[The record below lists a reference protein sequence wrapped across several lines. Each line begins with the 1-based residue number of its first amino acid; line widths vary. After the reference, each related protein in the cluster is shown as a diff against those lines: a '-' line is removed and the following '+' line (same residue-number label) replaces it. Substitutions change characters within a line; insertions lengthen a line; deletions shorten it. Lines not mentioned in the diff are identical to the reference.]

1 MTLARTVWTVGA
13 CVIGLLADA
22 GDLPGAAARAPLA
35 DAVERGDRDSLV
47 ELLNG
52 GADTNAAQIDGM
64 SALHWA
70 AHRDDLDA
78 ARLLI
83 ESGADPVAE
92 NRYGIPPLSLACV
105 NGNASMLKLLLRA
118 GADPNRSLRGGET
131 PLMTAARTGKTE
143 AVRVLLE
150 HGAEVG
156 ATEARTGQTALMWAA
171 AEGHADVVRLLVDAG
186 ASVNARVSSGFTPLL
201 FAARQGKIEALDALL
216 EAGADAND
224 WIRPPPDAPSRARG
238 YRGAPPFG
246 AGALLIAVENAHY
259 ELAIRLLVAGADPNQ
274 ARTGYTVL
282 HAIARVRK
290 PGVGDNDPP
299 PAGSGKMTSL
309 EFVREMVERGGDVN
323 ARMTKKVNLGNTRLN
338 KLGATPYFL
347 AAQSAD
353 AALMRTLEN
362 LGADTS
368 LRNADE
374 STPLMAAAGLG
385 TRSPGEDAGTEAE
398 VLEAVATALELGAD
412 IDAVDTNGETVM
424 HGAAYKNLPKVVEY
438 LAAQGADIKVWNR
451 PNRFGWT
458 PLAIA
463 TGYRFGNFKP
473 STVTIAALRGVMLKA
488 GVQPPPR
495 VLAETQQIY

>member
-13 CVIGLLADA
+13 CVIGLLASA
-22 GDLPGAAARAPLA
+22 GGLPGAAARAPLA

-156 ATEARTGQTALMWAA
+156 ATEALTGQTALMWAA

-259 ELAIRLLVAGADPNQ
+259 ELATRLLVAGADPNQ
-274 ARTGYTVL
+274 ARTGYTAL

-309 EFVREMVERGGDVN
+309 EFVREVVERGGDVN

-353 AALMRTLEN
+353 AALMRTLAN

-438 LAAQGADIKVWNR
+438 LDAQGADIKVWNR

-488 GVQPPPR
+488 GVQPPSR

>member
-1 MTLARTVWTVGA
+1 MVGRMHWIAGA
-13 CVIGLLADA
+13 CIIGLLASA
-22 GDLPGAAARAPLA
+22 GGLLGATAGAPLA
-35 DAVERGDRDSLV
+35 DAAESGDLDRLV
-47 ELLNG
+47 ELLESNAG
-52 GADTNAAQIDGM
+52 TNVPQVDGM
-64 SALHWA
+64 TALHWA
-70 AHRDDLDA
+70 AYRDDLKA
-78 ARLLI
+78 AQLLL

-92 NRYGIPPLSLACV
+92 NRYGIPPLALACV
-105 NGNASMLKLLLRA
+105 NGNAAMLKLLIQA
-118 GADPNRSLRGGET
+118 GADPNQPLRGGET
-131 PLMTAARTGKTE
+131 PLMTASRTGRVA

-156 ATEARTGQTALMWAA
+156 ATEALSGQTALMWAA
-171 AEGHADVVRLLVDAG
+171 AEGHADVVRLLVEHG
-186 ASVNARVSSGFTPLL
+186 ASVDSRLGSGFTPLL
-201 FAARQGKIEALDALL
+201 FAAREGRTEVLDALL
-216 EAGADAND
+216 EAGAEPND
-224 WIRPPPDAPSRARG
+224 WIRPPPDTPSRARG

-246 AGALLIAVENAHY
+246 ASALLIAVENAHY
-259 ELAIRLLVAGADPNQ
+259 ELATRLLAAGADPNQ

-299 PAGSGKMTSL
+299 PAGSGMMSSL
-309 EFVREMVERGGDVN
+309 DFVREVVERGGDVN

-338 KLGATPYFL
+338 KLAATPYFL

-353 AALMRTLEN
+353 AELMRALAA

-368 LRNADE
+368 LRNAEE

-385 TRSPGEDAGTEAE
+385 TRSPGEDAGTEEE

-412 IDAVDTNGETVM
+412 INAVDSNGETAM

-438 LAAQGADIKVWNR
+438 LADRGADIKVWNR

-473 STVTIAALRGVMLKA
+473 STVTIAALRRVMLNA
-488 GVQPPPR
+488 GVQPPSK

>member
-1 MTLARTVWTVGA
+1 MTLGRMLWTVGA
-13 CVIGLLADA
+13 CIIALLANA
-22 GDLPGAAARAPLA
+22 RGLPGATARAPLA
-35 DAVERGDRDSLV
+35 DAAERGDRHRLV
-47 ELLNG
+47 ELLKSD
-52 GADTNAAQIDGM
+52 ADASAAQVDGM
-64 SALHWA
+64 TALHWA
-70 AHRDDLDA
+70 AYRDDLEVVT
-78 ARLLI
+78 LLL

-105 NGNASMLKLLLRA
+105 NGNASMLKLLIRA
-118 GADPNRSLRGGET
+118 GADPNGSLRGGET
-131 PLMTAARTGKTE
+131 PLMTASRTGKVE
-143 AVRVLLE
+143 AVRVLLG

-156 ATEARTGQTALMWAA
+156 ATEALSGQTALMWAA
-171 AEGHADVVRLLVDAG
+171 AEGHADVVQLLVDSG
-186 ASVNARVSSGFTPLL
+186 ASVNARLASGFTPLL
-201 FAARQGKIEALDALL
+201 FAAREGSLGSLDVLL
-216 EAGADAND
+216 ASGADAND

-238 YRGAPPFG
+238 YKGAPPFG
-246 AGALLIAVENAHY
+246 ASALLIAVENAHY
-259 ELAIRLLVAGADPNQ
+259 ELATRLLATGADPNQ

-299 PAGSGKMTSL
+299 PAGSGRMTSL
-309 EFVREMVERGGDVN
+309 EFVREIVERGGDVN

-353 AALMRTLEN
+353 AELMRTLAA

-368 LRNADE
+368 LRNTDE

-412 IDAVDTNGETVM
+412 VNAVDGNGETVM
-424 HGAAYKNLPKVVEY
+424 HGAAYKNLPKVVEF
-438 LAAQGADIKVWNR
+438 LAAQGADIRIWNR

-473 STVTIAALRGVMLKA
+473 STVTIEALHRVMLKA
-488 GVQPPPR
+488 GVQPPSD
-495 VLAETQQIY
+495 VVAETQQIY

>member
-1 MTLARTVWTVGA
+1 MLGRTHWTVGA
-13 CVIGLLADA
+13 CIVGLLASA
-22 GDLPGAAARAPLA
+22 GALAGATARAPLA
-35 DAVERGDRDSLV
+35 DAAERGDRASLV
-47 ELLNG
+47 ELLHG
-52 GADTNAAQIDGM
+52 DADANAAQVDGM
-64 SALHWA
+64 TALHWA
-70 AHRDDLDA
+70 AHRDDLDTA
-78 ARLLI
+78 KLLL
-83 ESGADPVAE
+83 EAGADPVAE

-105 NGNASMLKLLLRA
+105 NGSASMLKLLIRA

-131 PLMTAARTGKTE
+131 PLMTASRTGKVE

-156 ATEARTGQTALMWAA
+156 DKESLSGQTALMWAA
-171 AEGHADVVRLLVDAG
+171 AEGHADVVRLLVDSG
-186 ASVNARVSSGFTPLL
+186 ASVNARLSTGFTPLL
-201 FAARQGKIEALDALL
+201 FAAREGKIEVLDALL
-216 EAGADAND
+216 RSGADAND
-224 WIRPPPDAPSRARG
+224 WIRPPPDTPSRARG

-246 AGALLIAVENAHY
+246 ASALLIAVENAHY
-259 ELAIRLLVAGADPNQ
+259 ALATRLLATGADPNQ

-299 PAGSGKMTSL
+299 PAGSGEMTSL
-309 EFVREMVERGGDVN
+309 EFVREVVERGGDVN
-323 ARMTKKVNLGNTRLN
+323 ARMTRKVNLGNTRLN

-353 AALMRTLEN
+353 AELMRTLAA
-362 LGADTS
+362 LGADTG

-385 TRSPGEDAGTEAE
+385 TRSPGEDAGTETE

-412 IDAVDTNGETVM
+412 IDAMDSNGETAM

-438 LAAQGADIKVWNR
+438 LADRGADIEVWNR

-473 STVTIAALRGVMLKA
+473 STVTIAALRQVMLKA
-488 GVQPPPR
+488 GVPPPAK
-495 VLAETQQIY
+495 VTAETQQIY

>member
-1 MTLARTVWTVGA
+1 MLARTVWTVGA
-13 CVIGLLADA
+13 CVIGLLASA
-22 GDLPGAAARAPLA
+22 GGLPGAAARAPLA

-52 GADTNAAQIDGM
+52 GADANAAQIDGM
-64 SALHWA
+64 TALHWA

-171 AEGHADVVRLLVDAG
+171 AEGHADVVRFLVDAG

-238 YRGAPPFG
+238 HRGAPPFG

-290 PGVGDNDPP
+290 PGVGDNDPR

-488 GVQPPPR
+488 GVQPPSR

>member
-1 MTLARTVWTVGA
+1 MLGRMRWTVA
-13 CVIGLLADA
+13 ASVIGLLASA
-22 GDLPGAAARAPLA
+22 AALPGATARAPLA
-35 DAVERGDRDSLV
+35 DAAERGDLQSLV
-47 ELLNG
+47 ELLMSES
-52 GADTNAAQIDGM
+52 DTNAAQVDGM
-64 SALHWA
+64 TALHWA

-78 ARLLI
+78 AKLLLD
-83 ESGADPVAE
+83 SGADPGAE

-105 NGNASMLKLLLRA
+105 NGSASMLKLLIRA
-118 GADPNRSLRGGET
+118 GADPNQSLRGGET
-131 PLMTAARTGKTE
+131 PLMTAARTGKAE

-156 ATEARTGQTALMWAA
+156 ATEALSGQTALMWAA
-171 AEGHADVVRLLVDAG
+171 AEGHADVVQMLVDSG
-186 ASVNARVSSGFTPLL
+186 ASVNARLPSGFTPLL
-201 FAARQGKIEALDALL
+201 FAAREGKIETLDTLL
-216 EAGADAND
+216 RSGADAND
-224 WIRPPPDAPSRARG
+224 WIRPPPDTPSRARG

-246 AGALLIAVENAHY
+246 ASALLIAVENAHY
-259 ELAIRLLVAGADPNQ
+259 ELATRLLVAGADPNQ

-290 PGVGDNDPP
+290 PGLGDNDPP

-309 EFVREMVERGGDVN
+309 EFVREVVERGADLN

-353 AALMRTLEN
+353 AALMRTLAD

-368 LRNADE
+368 LTNADE

-385 TRSPGEDAGTEAE
+385 TRSPGEDAGTESE

-412 IDAVDTNGETVM
+412 IDAVDTNGESAM

-438 LAAQGADIKVWNR
+438 LAAQGADIEVWNR

-473 STVTIAALRGVMLKA
+473 STVTIAALRRVMLKA
-488 GVQPPPR
+488 GVQPPSR

>member
-1 MTLARTVWTVGA
+1 MLGQTHWRVSA
-13 CVIGLLADA
+13 CVVGLLAYA
-22 GDLPGAAARAPLA
+22 GGLSGATARAPLA
-35 DAVERGDRDSLV
+35 DAAERGDRDSLV
-47 ELLNG
+47 ELLKG
-52 GADTNAAQIDGM
+52 DADTNAAQVDGM
-64 SALHWA
+64 TALHWA

-78 ARLLI
+78 ARLLL
-83 ESGADPVAE
+83 ESGADPVAV
-92 NRYGIPPLSLACV
+92 NRYGISPLSLACV
-105 NGNASMLKLLLRA
+105 NGSASVLKLLIRA

-131 PLMTAARTGKTE
+131 PLMTASRTGKAE
-143 AVRVLLE
+143 AVQVLLE

-156 ATEARTGQTALMWAA
+156 AKEALSGQTALMWAA
-171 AEGHADVVRLLVDAG
+171 AEGHAEVVRMLVDSG
-186 ASVNARVSSGFTPLL
+186 ASVNARLSSGFTPFL
-201 FAARQGKIEALDALL
+201 FAAREGRIEVLDVLL
-216 EAGADAND
+216 QSGADAND
-224 WIRPPPDAPSRARG
+224 WIHPPPDAPSRARG

-246 AGALLIAVENAHY
+246 ASALLIAVENAHY
-259 ELAIRLLVAGADPNQ
+259 ELAARLLAAGADPNQ

-290 PGVGDNDPP
+290 PGAGDNDPP

-309 EFVREMVERGGDVN
+309 DFIREVVERGGDVN

-353 AALMRTLEN
+353 AVLMRTLAS

-385 TRSPGEDAGTEAE
+385 TRSPGEDAGTESE
-398 VLEAVATALELGAD
+398 VLEAVAAALELGAD
-412 IDAVDTNGETVM
+412 IDAVDSNGETVM

-438 LAAQGADIKVWNR
+438 LAERGADIEVWNR

-473 STVTIAALRGVMLKA
+473 STVTIAALRQVMLKA
-488 GVQPPPR
+488 GVPPPAE
-495 VLAETQQIY
+495 VTAETQQIY

>member
-13 CVIGLLADA
+13 CVIGLLASA
-22 GDLPGAAARAPLA
+22 GGLPGAAARAPLA

-52 GADTNAAQIDGM
+52 GADANAAQIDGM
-64 SALHWA
+64 TALHWA

-171 AEGHADVVRLLVDAG
+171 AEGHADVVRFLVDAG

-238 YRGAPPFG
+238 HRGAPPFG

-259 ELAIRLLVAGADPNQ
+259 ELAIRLLAAGADPNQ

-488 GVQPPPR
+488 GVQPPSR

>member
-1 MTLARTVWTVGA
+1 MLGRTLWTFGA
-13 CVIGLLADA
+13 CVIGLLACA
-22 GDLPGAAARAPLA
+22 GGLPGATARAPLA
-35 DAVERGDRDSLV
+35 DAAERGYRDSLV
-47 ELLNG
+47 ELLTSD
-52 GADTNAAQIDGM
+52 ADTNAAQVDGM
-64 SALHWA
+64 TALHWA
-70 AHRDDLDA
+70 AHRDDLEA
-78 ARLLI
+78 AKLLL
-83 ESGADPVAE
+83 ESGADPGAE
-92 NRYGIPPLSLACV
+92 NRYGIPPLALACV

-118 GADPNRSLRGGET
+118 GADPNQSLRGGET
-131 PLMTAARTGKTE
+131 PLMTAARTGKVE

-156 ATEARTGQTALMWAA
+156 AKESLTGQTALMWAA

-186 ASVNARVSSGFTPLL
+186 ASVNARLPSGFTPLL
-201 FAARQGKIEALDALL
+201 FAVREGKIEAFDVLL

-259 ELAIRLLVAGADPNQ
+259 ELATRLLAAGADPNQ

-309 EFVREMVERGGDVN
+309 EFVREVVERGGDLN

-353 AALMRTLEN
+353 AALMRTLAN

-412 IDAVDTNGETVM
+412 IDAVDSNGETVM
-424 HGAAYKNLPKVVEY
+424 HGAAYKNLPRVVEY

-488 GVQPPPR
+488 GVQPPTK
-495 VLAETQQIY
+495 VAAETQQIY